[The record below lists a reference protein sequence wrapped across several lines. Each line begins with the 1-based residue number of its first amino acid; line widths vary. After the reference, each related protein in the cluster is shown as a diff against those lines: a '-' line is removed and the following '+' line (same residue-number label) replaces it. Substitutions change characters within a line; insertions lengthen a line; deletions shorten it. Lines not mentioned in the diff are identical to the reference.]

1 MALLSMCCD
10 AEHRSLSRI
19 NPVRCK
25 QAAER
30 RYEDDAAVV
39 RDGLRQ
45 GRNFM
50 RFVREAQVMHQE
62 LDRGAR
68 DRNGTFESVDGL
80 AVYHPESVKGQM
92 LS

>member
-1 MALLSMCCD
+1 MALLGMCCD
-10 AEHRSLSRI
+10 AEHRSLGRI

-30 RYEDDAAVV
+30 RYEDDTAVV

-45 GRNFM
+45 GGNFM
-50 RFVREAQVMHQE
+50 RFMREAQVMHQE
-62 LDRGAR
+62 LDGGTR

-80 AVYHPESVKGQM
+80 AVYHPESMKERM